1 MWGFAFVTCFTFL
14 WAELFIWLFSFPN
27 HLGGLCS
34 CQLSK
39 FYNISPQ
46 LNLYDWNFCI
56 LKILP
61 DWKYQNTNTV
71 VAGYSSVMSL
81 NMLFSAV
88 YMELELFPFLIDIQ
102 NLQFCVCFMWKGI
115 SWHLWASMVLEY
127 SGVCPVLFKECWC
140 QQSQISKS

>member
-1 MWGFAFVTCFTFL
+1 MWEFSFVTCFTYSLSWTLYLTLLIPKSSRRAVFL
-14 WAELFIWLFSFPN
+14 STFKILQYLPSVESIWL
-27 HLGGLCS
+27 
-34 CQLSK
+34 K
-39 FYNISPQ
+39 FC
-46 LNLYDWNFCI
+46 F

-61 DWKYQNTNTV
+61 DWKYQNTNTL
-71 VAGYSSVMSL
+71 AGYSSVMSL